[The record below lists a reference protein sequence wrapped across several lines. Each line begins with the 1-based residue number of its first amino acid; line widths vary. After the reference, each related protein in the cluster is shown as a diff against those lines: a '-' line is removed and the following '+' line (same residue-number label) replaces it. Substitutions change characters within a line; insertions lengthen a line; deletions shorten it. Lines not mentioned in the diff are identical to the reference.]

1 MFAFHVSGAEP
12 LLRTVNLMKR
22 ALRHSIFWLWL
33 SVFSGHAASDGY
45 YKLFLSLGPTNETS
59 MPYGGEEVPLVT
71 DTNNIAPKLT
81 KSKLSELTVG
91 PQPAVAGVQLG
102 MKMDQV
108 VAAWGKPRE
117 VSVYHGA
124 PRLLYQDSHDAYDV
138 YAHTYVFFS
147 PGSNSVMAVWV
158 FFSNNAGQP
167 RLSPKVQECLR
178 VLGEPVARN
187 YIPDPFEPRK
197 TPPKHWYCR
206 MVYKQPPLLLYFADG
221 RLMAYELN
229 PRAKGV
235 APEGQGTDDFSVS
248 FCLE

>member
-1 MFAFHVSGAEP
+1 
-12 LLRTVNLMKR
+12 
-22 ALRHSIFWLWL
+22 LWL
-33 SVFSGHAASDGY
+33 SVFSSCAASDGY
-45 YKLFLSLGPTNETS
+45 YKLFLSQGGTNEIHETFL
-59 MPYGGEEVPLVT
+59 YGGDEVPLLT
-71 DTNNIAPKLT
+71 DTNNTAPKLT
-81 KSKLSELTVG
+81 KSKLSELTPS
-91 PQPAVAGVQLG
+91 PQLAVAGVQLG
-102 MKMDQV
+102 MNMDQV

-117 VSVYHGA
+117 VSLYHGA
-124 PRLLYQDSHDAYDV
+124 PRLIYRDSHEAYDE
-138 YAHTYVFFS
+138 YASTYVFFS

-158 FFSNNAGQP
+158 VFWRNDKP
-167 RLSPKVQECLR
+167 RLSPKVDECLR

-206 MVYKQPPLLLYFADG
+206 MVYKQPPLVLYFADG
-221 RLMAYELN
+221 QLMAYELN